1 MHSREGIQ
9 ESYLWKFVNYT
20 WDAIGILD
28 ANGHM
33 RFWNDGSVRLFHF
46 LPGDV
51 VGRHI
56 KDFMVPKDLHEEI
69 DLALGEI
76 KATKQAKRN
85 MRTARLTAEGK
96 RIPVDITIS
105 PIVDKGQFQGY
116 FGIMRAALPTSICDL
131 KRFRNFGDASGSPVV
146 GPYVFVAL
154 PFSTSVVPEEVW
166 SLAIEGAADANDIKA
181 YRVDQG
187 VKPVR
192 LAEDIFNSILNADLV
207 IADLTGANPN
217 VFYELGL
224 AHALDKTVIQLVG
237 DEGKI
242 PFDVAGIRTIKYD
255 LAHLGE
261 LKRNLTV
268 ALREAL
274 AAEKRASDVADS
286 GNYPNSRQVAAPQAS
301 SR

>member
-1 MHSREGIQ
+1 
-9 ESYLWKFVNYT
+9 
-20 WDAIGILD
+20 
-28 ANGHM
+28 
-33 RFWNDGSVRLFHF
+33 
-46 LPGDV
+46 
-51 VGRHI
+51 
-56 KDFMVPKDLHEEI
+56 
-69 DLALGEI
+69 
-76 KATKQAKRN
+76 
-85 MRTARLTAEGK
+85 
-96 RIPVDITIS
+96 
-105 PIVDKGQFQGY
+105 
-116 FGIMRAALPTSICDL
+116 
-131 KRFRNFGDASGSPVV
+131 V